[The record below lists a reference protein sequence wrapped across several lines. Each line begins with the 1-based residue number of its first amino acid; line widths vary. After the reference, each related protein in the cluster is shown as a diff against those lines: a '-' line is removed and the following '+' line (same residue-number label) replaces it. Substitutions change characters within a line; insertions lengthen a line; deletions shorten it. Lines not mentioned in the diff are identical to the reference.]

1 MIVNI
6 TEADGT
12 KRYMNG
18 AIESLSIDVET
29 KTLYMKVTGI
39 TKDFMF
45 TINGNVEITESEVLK
60 PI

>member
-1 MIVNI
+1 MIVKI

-12 KRYMNG
+12 KRYTNG
-18 AIESLSIDVET
+18 AIEALSIDIET

-45 TINGNVEITESEVLK
+45 TIKGNVEITESEVLK
-60 PI
+60 PL

>member
-1 MIVNI
+1 MLVNI

-18 AIESLSIDVET
+18 AIEQLSINVET

-45 TINGNVEITESEVLK
+45 TIKGNVEITESEVLK
-60 PI
+60 PL

>member
-1 MIVNI
+1 MLVKI

-18 AIESLSIDVET
+18 AIEFLSIDIKS
-29 KTLYMKVTGI
+29 KTLNMKVTGI

-45 TINGNVEITESEVLK
+45 TIKGNVEITESEVLHSL
-60 PI
+60 

>member
-18 AIESLSIDVET
+18 AIEALSIDIET

-45 TINGNVEITESEVLK
+45 TIKGNVEITESEVLH
-60 PI
+60 PL

>member
-1 MIVNI
+1 MLVSI

-18 AIESLSIDVET
+18 TIESLNIDLET
-29 KTLYMKVTGI
+29 KTLNMKVTGI

-45 TINGNVEITESEVLK
+45 SIKGNVEITESEVLH
-60 PI
+60 PL